1 MKKTLS
7 LIKASMTSDMNI
19 FTIKSNKK
27 KSNSK
32 YLIGFIAIILMFS
45 LYSTYSQIFEKFAP
59 LNLQTLLLAT
69 LVLAVSVMTIF
80 EGIYK
85 TGSLLFNCKDDQ
97 LLYSLP
103 IKKSTI
109 LFIRLFKFYV
119 FELMF
124 NTLFL
129 LPVIVSYIE
138 YTPNITWTFY
148 LTSVIMIL
156 TIPIVPIVI
165 SAIIGFLTTGL
176 SSKFKYKNAMQI
188 VLSMAVIIGAIYLSM
203 EMDNVYDYMI
213 EHSKTLN
220 DFITKLYFPAGTY
233 VTLATKFNVITLIKY
248 LLLTIIISITGIY
261 ILSRFYFK
269 INSNY
274 KEVTT
279 VQNKKIKKGELKFV
293 QNNPVRSLI
302 KKEITTFF
310 KTPVFIINAGF
321 GLVLFVLLAIGMCFK
336 FDSLYQSMFVSSGSE
351 ITITKE
357 QILSHMSLIIFVAVA
372 FASFMTSITNSV
384 ISLEGK
390 NINILKSLPIEPIKI
405 LMSKVYAALVITT
418 PPLLIGTIVML
429 FKFKVNILESILI
442 LALTILIPLVS
453 HFIGI
458 IVNLKFPKLNY
469 DNSAEVVK
477 QSTSSFISVMI
488 GMILLIINGT
498 IVIGGLLDFNPMI
511 VLGLATIIYLIIDL
525 ILYLILIKVGVKDY
539 RKLSI

>member
-19 FTIKSNKK
+19 FTIRSNKK

-109 LFIRLFKFYV
+109 LFLRMFKFYV
-119 FELMF
+119 FEVLF
-124 NTLFL
+124 NSIFFI
-129 LPVIVSYIE
+129 PVIIAYIE
-138 YTPNITWTFY
+138 YTPSITWTFY
-148 LTSVIMIL
+148 LTSVVMIL

-165 SAIIGFLTTGL
+165 SAVIGFLTTGL

-188 VLSMAVIIGAIYLSM
+188 ITSIVLILGIMYASFK
-203 EMDNVYDYMI
+203 MDNVYDYMI
-213 EHSKTLN
+213 KHSDSMN
-220 DFITKLYFPAGTY
+220 DFITKLCYPAGMY
-233 VTLATKFNVITLIKY
+233 ATLATKFSLLKLIEYIIVNIVI
-248 LLLTIIISITGIY
+248 LTVGIF
-261 ILSRFYFK
+261 ILSKFYFK
-269 INSNY
+269 INSSY

-351 ITITKE
+351 IAITKE

>member
-233 VTLATKFNVITLIKY
+233 VTLATKFNVLTLIKY